1 MRGEPAVLST
11 KTEAYCPAWGE
22 RGISR
27 ARTLPLGTRHGL
39 AEPRRELFPA
49 RSNQELEELPLP
61 FLLGKEEHKAFR
73 AAQSVL

>member
-27 ARTLPLGTRHGL
+27 AGTLPLGTRHGL

-49 RSNQELEELPLP
+49 RSNLLPLP

-73 AAQSVL
+73 AAQSVPLVP